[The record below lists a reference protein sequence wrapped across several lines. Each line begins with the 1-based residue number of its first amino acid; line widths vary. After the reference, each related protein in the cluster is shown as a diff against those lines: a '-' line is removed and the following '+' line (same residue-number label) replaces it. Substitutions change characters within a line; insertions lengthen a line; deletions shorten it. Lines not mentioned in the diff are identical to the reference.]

1 MDWRSAICIAG
12 VACLLGCC
20 GCRTASKTPPSAP
33 VQTAEATSQAVAQ
46 QPVAVPSGF
55 GPAKVSILPLTEI
68 RGAAGIGQDAT
79 LTVYMAMLD
88 AFGCPIKAPCT
99 LRFEIYEYVRRS
111 AQPKGQRLRIWPD
124 IDLTNPT
131 VNNESWRDFLR
142 AYEFRLDVR
151 ANRDQTYILEAT
163 CLGPDGKRL
172 SGQCAIRA
180 AQ

>member
-1 MDWRSAICIAG
+1 MDLRSAICITGA
-12 VACLLGCC
+12 ACLLVCGGC
-20 GCRTASKTPPSAP
+20 GTVPKTPPSP
-33 VQTAEATSQAVAQ
+33 PTQTAGVTPQTVEQ
-46 QPVAVPSGF
+46 QPATVPTGF
-55 GPAKVSILPLTEI
+55 GPTKVSILPLSEI

-79 LTVYMAMLD
+79 LTVYVALVD
-88 AFGCPIKAPCT
+88 AFGCPIKTPCT

-124 IDLTNPT
+124 IDLTNPA

-172 SGQCAIRA
+172 SGQCAIRVT
-180 AQ
+180 Q